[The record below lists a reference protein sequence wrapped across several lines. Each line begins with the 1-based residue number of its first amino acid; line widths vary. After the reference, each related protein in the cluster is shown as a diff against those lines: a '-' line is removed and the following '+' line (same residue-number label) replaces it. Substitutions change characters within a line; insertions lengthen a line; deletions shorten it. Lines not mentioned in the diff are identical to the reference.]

1 MFLSVCFAYPKL
13 SYFYLLG
20 KHKEL
25 TKSKIAKPE
34 FDRHNEISIQHNIF
48 IITLDLLCDNC
59 YHT

>member
-1 MFLSVCFAYPKL
+1 MFLSVCFAYPIL
-13 SYFYLLG
+13 SYFHLLG

-48 IITLDLLCDNC
+48 IIT
-59 YHT
+59 